1 MSRKRVHQVAKEF
14 HISSEALVELLR
26 GMSIDVK
33 SHMSTVDDD
42 TVDRIKRHFEA
53 EKEKMREE
61 SARKEK
67 ELARRREQQRPVE
80 SVDKSKKPQKKKG
93 SFRDRREDRVA
104 VVASVKKTLALME
117 GGRRQRKHR
126 RRIREDEDVETSEQ
140 EAMPVLTLHDETAT
154 VGDLAKLMARP
165 ASDIIRACMSL
176 GLMATMNQRL
186 DADTI
191 EAVADELGFA
201 VERPSAVKV
210 EDEEDLAQE
219 PRAPVVTVMGHVDH
233 GKTSLLDFIRRTNV
247 VSGEVGG
254 ITQHMGAYEVVLPEG
269 RITFID
275 TPGHEAFTSMR
286 TRGAQATDIVV
297 LVVSAS
303 EGVMPQTVEA
313 INHAKAARVPIIV
326 AMSKMD
332 LLDVNPDAVR
342 QQLAGHGVMVE
353 AWGGETI
360 DVPTSARTGEGVDKL
375 LEAILLQAEMMEL
388 TAPRRGRA
396 SGVVLEAELGLG
408 LGPVATVLVKSGTLR
423 VGDMLV
429 AGPYCGRAR
438 VLMDER
444 GARLKEAPPSK
455 AVRVAGIEGVPQAG
469 DPFQVTADERASRE
483 VAERRQTVRKQKGT
497 GAPRRATL
505 EDLYRQ
511 IREGDVKELRLV
523 VKGDVQGSLE
533 AVMEALVR
541 LGTGEV
547 RVSILHQGIGAITE
561 SDVLLASASKAV
573 VIGYHVRPSARA
585 QEVAE
590 REGVEIRTYRVI
602 YECVADIEQAL
613 EGMLEPELL
622 EVITGRVAVR
632 RVFHHPKVGFVA
644 GCYVLEGNIDRS
656 SRVRVLRDGVVKADA
671 RIGSLKRFKE
681 DVREVQTGYEC
692 GIVIENFGD
701 IHEGDVLEAY
711 KTQEVA
717 RTLR

>member
-1 MSRKRVHQVAKEF
+1 M
-14 HISSEALVELLR
+14 ELLR
-26 GMSIDVK
+26 GMAVDVK

-42 TVDRIKRHFEA
+42 TVARIRQHFEA

-61 SARKEK
+61 SARKER
-67 ELARRREQQRPVE
+67 ELARRREQQRRTEQADRP
-80 SVDKSKKPQKKKG
+80 KKPQQQKRPG
-93 SFRDRREDRVA
+93 PRDRREDHGA

-117 GGRRQRKHR
+117 GAHRQRKR
-126 RRIREDEDVETSEQ
+126 RRRMRDDHEIEALEQ
-140 EAMPVLTLHDETAT
+140 EAPPVLTLHDETAT
-154 VGDLAKLMARP
+154 VGELSKLMDRP
-165 ASDIIRACMSL
+165 ASAIIQICMNL
-176 GLMATMNQRL
+176 GLMATINQRL

-191 EAVADELGFA
+191 EAVADELGYAVQRPGA
-201 VERPSAVKV
+201 VEEEGA
-210 EDEEDLAQE
+210 DEETPE
-219 PRAPVVTVMGHVDH
+219 PRPPVVTVMGHVDH

-247 VSGEVGG
+247 VSGEAGG
-254 ITQHMGAYEVVLPEG
+254 ITQHMGAYEVILPEG

-286 TRGAQATDIVV
+286 TRGAQVTDIVV
-297 LVVSAS
+297 LVVSAT
-303 EGVMPQTVEA
+303 EGVMPQTIEA

-326 AMSKMD
+326 AMNKMD

-360 DVPTSARTGEGVDKL
+360 DVPTSARTGKGVEKL

-396 SGVVLEAELGLG
+396 SGVVLDAELDPGF
-408 LGPVATVLVKSGTLR
+408 GPVATVLVKSGTLH
-423 VGDMLV
+423 VGDLFV

-438 VLMDER
+438 ALIDEK
-444 GARLKEAPPSK
+444 GSRLKEAPPSK

-469 DPFQVTADERASRE
+469 DPFQVTPDERSSRE
-483 VAERRQTVRKQKGT
+483 VADRRQILRRHKGEGT
-497 GAPRRATL
+497 PRRATL

-547 RVSILHQGIGAITE
+547 RVNILHQGIGAVSE

-585 QEVAE
+585 QESADH
-590 REGVEIRTYRVI
+590 EGVEIRTYRVI
-602 YECVADIEQAL
+602 YECVADIEKAL
-613 EGMLEPELL
+613 EGLLEPELT
-622 EVITGRVAVR
+622 EIITGRIAVR
-632 RVFHHPKVGFVA
+632 RVFHHPKAGFIA
-644 GCYVLEGNIDRS
+644 GCYVLEGSVDRS
-656 SRVRVLRDGVVKADA
+656 SRIRVLRDGVVKADA

-681 DVREVQTGYEC
+681 DVREVQAGYEC
-692 GIVIENFGD
+692 GVVIENFSD
-701 IHEGDVLEAY
+701 VHEGDVLEAY